1 MSEKKP
7 IFTLVKKGSAYE
19 SRHRT
24 PEYEEEMEIER
35 SPPMFSRH
43 KTPEREVKMEP
54 DSPPMF
60 TSPTA
65 RLRKQ
70 LQTSFH
76 SLVIDAKD
84 NKFMA
89 RTTVSFWRRQNFH
102 PAFMLTPSTLFP
114 SIRFRKPRTLQLSPP
129 SRLSLA
135 SRFNHAPFP
144 PDNSRSAVASI
155 NSSNG

>member
-24 PEYEEEMEIER
+24 PEREEEVEVER
-35 SPPMFSRH
+35 SPPMFF
-43 KTPEREVKMEP
+43 KTPERDVETE
-54 DSPPMF
+54 SPPMF
-60 TSPTA
+60 ASPTA

-70 LQTSFH
+70 LQTSIQ
-76 SLVIDAKD
+76 SLVLDAKD

-102 PAFMLTPSTLFP
+102 SAFILTPSIFC
-114 SIRFRKPRTLQLSPP
+114 PRQLDSG
-129 SRLSLA
+129 SRE
-135 SRFNHAPFP
+135 RCN
-144 PDNSRSAVASI
+144 
-155 NSSNG
+155 